1 VDALISLVVDGILVG
16 GINLVVGPI
25 LFLVSSGILLIV
37 FGALWLAIGVALVRQ
52 PARIDDGWRRLRA
65 LPLLVQGLAWLLFL
79 PVVAG
84 VWVWRTSWPR
94 VARLTLLGGL
104 AGWNLLMFLPRAV

>member
-1 VDALISLVVDGILVG
+1 MDSLISVLVDGILVG
-16 GINLVVGPI
+16 GINLVLTPI
-25 LFLVSSGILLIV
+25 LFLVSSGILLFL
-37 FGALWLAIGVALVRQ
+37 FGALWLAIGIALVRE
-52 PARIDDGWRRLRA
+52 PGRIDAAWSRLRS
-65 LPLLVQGLAWLLFL
+65 LPLVVQGLACLLFL

-94 VARLTLLGGL
+94 VARLTLLGLL